1 MSVSKRVV
9 STGTGS
15 EGNEG
20 CRGKNVAAD
29 VLIEEDIL
37 GKRCKLIT
45 VILRAANQIE
55 QVHDVKTLPL
65 LLATHSMAGL

>member
-1 MSVSKRVV
+1 MYLLELAQKGMKVAGAKML
-9 STGTGS
+9 
-15 EGNEG
+15 
-20 CRGKNVAAD
+20 AAD

-45 VILRAANQIE
+45 DILRAANQIE
-55 QVHDVKTLPL
+55 QVYDVKTLPL

>member
-1 MSVSKRVV
+1 ML
-9 STGTGS
+9 
-15 EGNEG
+15 
-20 CRGKNVAAD
+20 AAD

-45 VILRAANQIE
+45 AILRAANQIE
-55 QVHDVKTLPL
+55 QVYDVKTLPL